1 MNMNNNIKKIPIS
14 HFCLIKKPTMK
25 DFEYI
30 SEWLTYAYNNHKELK
45 GYALY
50 HNLNGFIH
58 DAFVEHTVFA
68 IRYQGK
74 AVAFLTFSP
83 PSEDCIRIIF
93 RAVCVKPEF
102 LRMGLAT
109 HLHQSA
115 IEHYQKQGCLVAELW
130 NVCRESY
137 RLGKSM
143 GFVKKIENGKSDEV
157 SMVKILIDTRKQNS
171 NAKIRFVVWGDC
183 YADTNTKPIYSW
195 SLNFLRNKKPIIR
208 SIDFEW
214 TVGIIKDNKVVY
226 SYIAKNFFDIFPIG
240 GNYIYI
246 DENKAKMILESIKL

>member
-1 MNMNNNIKKIPIS
+1 MNRYIKKIPPS
-14 HFCLIKKPTMK
+14 RFQLIKEPTMS

-30 SEWLTYAYNNHKELK
+30 SEWLPDAYDNHKELK

-50 HNLNGFIH
+50 CNLNGFIH
-58 DAFVEHTVFA
+58 EDFVKHHAFI
-68 IRYQGK
+68 IRYEGK

-93 RAVCVKPEF
+93 RAVCVKPDF

-109 HLHQSA
+109 FLHKSA
-115 IEHYQKQGCLVAELW
+115 IEYFQKRGVLIAELW
-130 NVCRESY
+130 HVCRESY

-143 GFVKKIENGKSDEV
+143 GFVKKTESVKSVEV
-157 SMVKILIDTRKQNS
+157 SMFKILIDTRKQNR
-171 NAKIRFVVWGDC
+171 NAKTRFVVWDNR
-183 YADTNTKPIYSW
+183 YADTNAKPTYSW
-195 SLNFLRNKKPIIR
+195 SLNFKRDKKPIIR

-214 TVGIIKDNKVVY
+214 TVGIIKDNKVLDY
-226 SYIAKNFFDIFPIG
+226 CIAKHFFDIFPKG

-246 DENKAKMILESIKL
+246 NEDKAKRILKSIER